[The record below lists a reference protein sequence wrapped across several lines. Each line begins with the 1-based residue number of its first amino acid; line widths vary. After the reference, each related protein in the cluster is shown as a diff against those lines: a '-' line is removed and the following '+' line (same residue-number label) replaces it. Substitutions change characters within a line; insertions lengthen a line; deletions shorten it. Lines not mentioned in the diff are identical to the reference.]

1 VGTAGEPADHLPEG
15 HAIRRLLLSEVA
27 ALSLGPPDE
36 ELVAA
41 GAEARATY
49 GGDPAAPSVLG
60 VRVRAGDTVFG
71 NLYLAGKRGGGP
83 FTAADVEVA
92 QALAAVAGLAIE
104 NTHLAEQ
111 SETRRR
117 WGQAATDMATALL
130 SGDDPDNVLRAASA
144 LVLDLTGADI
154 AGVLAPTL
162 DDEDETLTIVAAA
175 GPAADDVEGVRV
187 PLAGSYVGPTY
198 ESGLPWLIPD
208 ISKMPVVGHRAAVV
222 IELTAGFGPA
232 MVVPVGNAPGHG
244 LLVALRASSGD
255 PFGSDDL
262 ELLTTFATRASVVLQ
277 LARAQERE
285 RRLQVQA
292 DRDRIARDLHDHVV
306 QRIFAVALSL
316 DRLSRSLQPQHAE
329 AAARLARSVDE
340 LDGTM
345 AEIRAAIFELHQ
357 EDGPEPSTVR
367 RQLADVVRQVT
378 EGHALRRDVRFRG
391 AVDDLPRELAPD
403 LVAVVRELVT
413 NVVRH
418 AAAGRVT
425 VTVDAGDEVVVRVA
439 DDGVGLPPVTARSG
453 LANLADR
460 AERRGGRLTV
470 SAGPSGT
477 EVFWAVPFRR
487 SR

>member
-1 VGTAGEPADHLPEG
+1 
-15 HAIRRLLLSEVA
+15 
-27 ALSLGPPDE
+27 
-36 ELVAA
+36 
-41 GAEARATY
+41 
-49 GGDPAAPSVLG
+49 
-60 VRVRAGDTVFG
+60 
-71 NLYLAGKRGGGP
+71 
-83 FTAADVEVA
+83 
-92 QALAAVAGLAIE
+92 
-104 NTHLAEQ
+104 
-111 SETRRR
+111 
-117 WGQAATDMATALL
+117 
-130 SGDDPDNVLRAASA
+130 
-144 LVLDLTGADI
+144 
-154 AGVLAPTL
+154 
-162 DDEDETLTIVAAA
+162 
-175 GPAADDVEGVRV
+175 
-187 PLAGSYVGPTY
+187 
-198 ESGLPWLIPD
+198 
-208 ISKMPVVGHRAAVV
+208 
-222 IELTAGFGPA
+222 
-232 MVVPVGNAPGHG
+232 
-244 LLVALRASSGD
+244 
-255 PFGSDDL
+255 
-262 ELLTTFATRASVVLQ
+262 
-277 LARAQERE
+277 
-285 RRLQVQA
+285 
-292 DRDRIARDLHDHVV
+292 
-306 QRIFAVALSL
+306 
-316 DRLSRSLQPQHAE
+316 
-329 AAARLARSVDE
+329 
-340 LDGTM
+340 M